1 MQGSEPHAAFNSDD
15 RFTRLYF
22 NMTSSP
28 LPSSSNMFCHLEVEN
43 ALSAR
48 HVDVDDEAHLVA
60 CCKDHEVA
68 EAKLRAMID
77 VIRPLSDS
85 FSVYFTK

>member
-1 MQGSEPHAAFNSDD
+1 MQRGEPHAAFISDD

-28 LPSSSNMFCHLEVEN
+28 FPSSSNMSYHLEVET

-60 CCKDHEVA
+60 CCKDHAIA